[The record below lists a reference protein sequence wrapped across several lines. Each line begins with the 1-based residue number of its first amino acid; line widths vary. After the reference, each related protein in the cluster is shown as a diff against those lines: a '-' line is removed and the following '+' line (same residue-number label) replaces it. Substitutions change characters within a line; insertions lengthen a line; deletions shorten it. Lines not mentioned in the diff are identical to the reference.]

1 MIKTYMLKGNLI
13 PHRVNENMLQ
23 YYSYFIAR
31 YFYRF
36 SYTEMQTS
44 LLQHSLYAK
53 QRWLRRQSTRSYLFH
68 NNDTA
73 SSEMERKH
81 GSGKIAF
88 TEQIIRK

>member
-1 MIKTYMLKGNLI
+1 MKTCYKITLTSSRDI
-13 PHRVNENMLQ
+13 
-23 YYSYFIAR
+23 FIDFHTR
-31 YFYRF
+31 RCKHLFCG
-36 SYTEMQTS
+36 
-44 LLQHSLYAK
+44 SLYAK
-53 QRWLRRQSTRSYLFH
+53 QRCLRRRSTRSYLFH